1 MGIKEKTA
9 PMIKEGDQ
17 KATIRR
23 RSWEVPIKS
32 YRKEKVKK
40 GGGGGGPRDN
50 RERSKMAKRKLEQ
63 IANTR
68 V

>member
-1 MGIKEKTA
+1 MGIKEKTV

-32 YRKEKVKK
+32 YRKERVKK
-40 GGGGGGPRDN
+40 GGGGGATGQPGKIKDG
-50 RERSKMAKRKLEQ
+50 EKE
-63 IANTR
+63 T
-68 V
+68 

>member
-32 YRKEKVKK
+32 YRKERVKK
-40 GGGGGGPRDN
+40 GGVGLGTTGKDQRW
-50 RERSKMAKRKLEQ
+50 RKGNL
-63 IANTR
+63 NK
-68 V
+68 

>member
-32 YRKEKVKK
+32 YRKERVKK
-40 GGGGGGPRDN
+40 GGGGVGLGTT
-50 RERSKMAKRKLEQ
+50 RKDQRWRKGNL
-63 IANTR
+63 NK
-68 V
+68 

>member
-32 YRKEKVKK
+32 YRKERVKK
-40 GGGGGGPRDN
+40 GGGGGGW
-50 RERSKMAKRKLEQ
+50 A
-63 IANTR
+63 
-68 V
+68 